1 MKIDRFLVER
11 MTMTPEELAKT
22 AAEQPSFLGQ
32 TLAWVAAGI
41 AGIGA
46 WLWTHTMG
54 RLQKV
59 EENKL
64 DRFEFDKAMAR
75 IDKDRDER
83 RETEIKLFDR
93 LDHLKDMVQE
103 LRK

>member
-1 MKIDRFLVER
+1 
-11 MTMTPEELAKT
+11 MTPDEVKV
-22 AAEQPSFLGQ
+22 AADGGSFLSQSLG
-32 TLAWVAAGI
+32 WAAASI

-46 WLWTHTMG
+46 WLWLNTMG

-64 DRFEFDKAMAR
+64 DRSEFDKAMSR

>member
-1 MKIDRFLVER
+1 
-11 MTMTPEELAKT
+11 MTPDEVKV
-22 AAEQPSFLGQ
+22 AADGGSFLSQ
-32 TLAWVAAGI
+32 SLAWIAAAI

-46 WLWTHTMG
+46 WLWVNTMG

-64 DRFEFDKAMAR
+64 DRSEFDKAMSR